1 MGITLNWDN
10 AQQTI
15 ILIQYERPWSWD
27 DFDQTAHDLIN
38 MMGQVDHTIHII
50 FDISHAGMPPGGAMT
65 RFKRVLDIKHVNRGR
80 LIFISTPALTTFI
93 RLVRHALNKI
103 DPENDDAPPFEFV
116 QTLPEARTLLAEAPY
131 TQDALVDTD
140 API

>member
-1 MGITLNWDN
+1 MGITLDWDN
-10 AQQTI
+10 EQQTI
-15 ILIQYERPWSWD
+15 ILIEYERPWNWD
-27 DFDQTAHDLIN
+27 DFDQTAHALIN
-38 MMGQVDHTIHII
+38 TMGQVDHKVHIV

-65 RFKRVLDIKHVNRGR
+65 RFKRVMEIEHPNRGR

-103 DPENDDAPPFEFV
+103 DPGDDDAPPFEFV
-116 QTLPEARTLLAEAPY
+116 QTLAEARALLAEHPY
-131 TQDALVDTD
+131 PQDDLVDTD

>member
-10 AQQTI
+10 EQQTI
-15 ILIQYERPWSWD
+15 ILIEYERPWNWD
-27 DFDQTAHDLIN
+27 DFDQTAHELIN
-38 MMGQVDHTIHII
+38 MMGQVDHTVHII

-65 RFKRVLDIKHVNRGR
+65 RFKRVMQIEHPNRGQ
-80 LIFISTPALTTFI
+80 LVFISTPALTTFI

-103 DPENDDAPPFEFV
+103 DPGDDDTPPFEFV
-116 QTLPEARTLLAEAPY
+116 QTLAEARTSIIGKPD
-131 TQDALVDTD
+131 TQVDFDDTD